1 MYGNFGGI
9 GVITDERRVIDG
21 LAGNERATLII
32 RDFGEN
38 VISRIVP
45 PAEGW
50 SNPTLCARLDLCKKF
65 VDEHGVVSAYL
76 GDKLIGCTEL

>member
-38 VISRIVP
+38 VISRIDP
-45 PAEGW
+45 PDRDQRNMG
-50 SNPTLCARLDLCKKF
+50 R
-65 VDEHGVVSAYL
+65 SA
-76 GDKLIGCTEL
+76 GR